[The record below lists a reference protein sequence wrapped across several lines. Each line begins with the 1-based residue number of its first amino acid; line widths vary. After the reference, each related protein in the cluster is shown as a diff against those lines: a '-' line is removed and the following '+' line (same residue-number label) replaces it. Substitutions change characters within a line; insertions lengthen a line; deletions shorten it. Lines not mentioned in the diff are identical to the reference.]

1 VQRTID
7 IDEQDLPFVQAAAEW
22 TACFYPDISL
32 EITGSGMLLSSDV
45 RASGRLSAI
54 WRSALLNERLRS
66 DSVQFRTS
74 ILERLAQ

>member
-1 VQRTID
+1 
-7 IDEQDLPFVQAAAEW
+7 
-22 TACFYPDISL
+22 
-32 EITGSGMLLSSDV
+32 MLLSSDV